1 MTTPLIHQPSGG
13 WQKSP
18 WPRLVTLIIVVG
30 FLLLRPKLEGWL
42 NGNSSSDVPSV
53 TDAQVADSRQTVDA
67 DSKQLDA
74 SEPPPGSNA
83 DEVSSDEA
91 SSPTAE
97 DKNASKK
104 KTPPS
109 DPGKPVSSKGDSKG
123 GGSETP
129 SLGQLSEIQPDV
141 FESTAGLIYGKGSE
155 DGHRLKHIMKHA
167 EDSPTKKVH
176 GVFDGERDQ
185 ILAMIDDAWTRHQK
199 NDSTVRSSLQNNRIV
214 ITAKMKERIGY
225 VGGEEGE
232 RKGHPEC
239 RYLRIVIDKPN
250 RIVTA
255 YPVQSW

>member
-13 WQKSP
+13 WPKSP
-18 WPRLVTLIIVVG
+18 WLRLATLVIVVG
-30 FLLLRPKLEGWL
+30 FLLLRPRLEGWL
-42 NGNSSSDVPSV
+42 NGNSNSDVPAATNADPMQ
-53 TDAQVADSRQTVDA
+53 TDA
-67 DSKQLDA
+67 K
-74 SEPPPGSNA
+74 EPLPGSNA
-83 DEVSSDEA
+83 DEVSSDET
-91 SSPTAE
+91 SSPTVE
-97 DKNASKK
+97 DTHASKK
-104 KTPPS
+104 TTPQS
-109 DPGKPVSSKGDSKG
+109 DSGKPAPSKGDAKSG
-123 GGSETP
+123 GAETQ
-129 SLGQLSEIQPDV
+129 SLGQLSEIRPDV

-155 DGHRLKHIMKHA
+155 DGHRLKHILKHA
-167 EDSPTKKVH
+167 EDSPKKKVH

-185 ILAMIDDAWTRHQK
+185 ILSMIDDAWTRYQK

-214 ITAKMKERIGY
+214 ITAKMNERIGY